1 MMSFARV
8 PLIAAAGL
16 AAACGQKGPPL
27 APLHLVPAAPAGI
40 SVSRAGQQAQLRF
53 VLPAENMNGPGPS
66 VLDRIEI
73 YAITV
78 APGAAP
84 PANRELMTSKFVVG
98 TIPVK
103 PARVEGTDTPAE
115 GAAPDTRPSPG
126 DKSTFVEAL
135 TEEKVKPVTL
145 VVKDDPTGTARAVEL
160 VATAAGRAKV
170 PAPVLA
176 SAAQAGPAA
185 AVAAV
190 LATAGAAAAT
200 AVPPY
205 PVRIYVIRGLTKGG
219 RPGQPTARVE
229 LPVVDPPPAPPAPTT
244 TVAEN
249 GIGLVWTGPAV
260 PSPALVPELPV
271 FSGLPADPGLHPVPG
286 LPVPAAAV
294 APSRAF
300 NVYKS
305 DAPDPLN
312 GEPIAGTQYERAGVS
327 FGAEECFV
335 IRAVEKVAGVVIESD
350 PSPPACVT
358 PRDTFPPAAP
368 KGLSVVAGPGTMN
381 LSWDANNDADLAG
394 YQVLRGEAPG
404 ETLQPLTPAP
414 IAGTSFEDKTVK
426 ADVRYVYAIVAVDK
440 ATPPNRSAPSPRVEE
455 TAR

>member
-1 MMSFARV
+1 MKSFARV
-8 PLIAAAGL
+8 LLIAAAGL

-27 APLHLVPAAPAGI
+27 APLHLVPAAPAGV
-40 SVSRAGQQAQLRF
+40 SVSRAGQEAQLRF
-53 VLPAENMNGPGPS
+53 VLPAENLNGPGPS

-98 TIPVK
+98 TIAVK
-103 PARVEGTDTPAE
+103 PARVEEVDTPAE

-135 TEEKVKPVTL
+135 TEEKLKPVTL
-145 VVKDDPTGTARAVEL
+145 VVKDDPTGTARAAGL

-170 PAPVLA
+170 PVAVLA

-185 AVAAV
+185 AAAAV

-219 RPGQPTARVE
+219 RPGQPAARVE
-229 LPVVDPPPAPPAPTT
+229 LPVVDPPPAPAAPTT

-260 PSPALVPELPV
+260 APPAV
-271 FSGLPADPGLHPVPG
+271 VPG
-286 LPVPAAAV
+286 LPDVPAAAV
-294 APSRAF
+294 APSRGF

-312 GEPIAGTQYERAGVS
+312 GELITGTQYERAGVS